1 MKKADKIRKKTAD
14 ESNAI
19 NKIKNCVNRYAAK
32 ASYVRSVAFEEQT
45 DKDNMRFTAR
55 LDCCSFEQRIIYY
68 PDTMPLGNSIDTELS
83 FENSVYVYTFYDIF
97 NLFDIDDFNLYYY
110 DDLANAEEINNA
122 VKAIFDATEKYL
134 YYIERAQTDEYLPV
148 LEKNYEID
156 MTAVTG
162 DDSWKDE
169 KRDLFFLPPNHPIY
183 SYADGDIT
191 PKLYKKL
198 KKENDKGCLDIIYE
212 KRLLKY
218 LDGGN
223 TVVRKELKRKKSF
236 DKLYFRNEFL
246 IYLIVFL
253 AAFAVVFALAMA
265 VHLIVFKGAE
275 LLEVRG
281 FIPDRAIP
289 LPVNFA
295 INSVFSAF
303 LITLAVWYLFG
314 RNIIAKYMPDNM
326 KRRAENEY
334 DSQIK
339 FRHNIKRPE
348 LYRLVSA
355 LLSVAFS
362 FAFFFVL
369 FDGVG
374 YYDDY
379 VRFTEQSS
387 YFKTVD
393 VSYEEL
399 EIYRVQY
406 DYVGRHNNYQ
416 PVENSYIIAD
426 GNGNYYNYGEINP
439 NGKTQAKLNEIA
451 EKYNKEIIE
460 VESVDYIL

>member
-1 MKKADKIRKKTAD
+1 MKKQDKIRKKTAD

-45 DKDNMRFTAR
+45 DKDNIRFTAR

-68 PDTMPLGNSIDTELS
+68 PDTMPSENSIDTELS

-110 DDLANAEEINNA
+110 GDLANAEEINNA

-134 YYIERAQTDEYLPV
+134 HYIERAQTAEYLPA
-148 LEKNYEID
+148 LEKNYEAD

-169 KRDLFFLPPNHPIY
+169 ERDLFFLPANHPIY

-191 PKLYKKL
+191 PKLHKKL
-198 KKENDKGCLDIIYE
+198 KKKSNKGELDIIYE
-212 KRLLKY
+212 KRLLKF

-223 TVVRKELKRKKSF
+223 TVERKELKRKNSF
-236 DKLYFRNEFL
+236 DKLYFRKELL
-246 IYLIVFL
+246 IGLIIFA
-253 AAFAVVFALAMA
+253 AAFVVAFVLSIA
-265 VHLIVFKGAE
+265 VHLIAFKGAE

-281 FIPDRAIP
+281 FVRDRAIP
-289 LPVNFA
+289 LPVNLA
-295 INSVFSAF
+295 INSVFSA
-303 LITLAVWYLFG
+303 LCITPAIWYIFG
-314 RNIIAKYMPDNM
+314 KNIIVKYMPDNM
-326 KRRAENEY
+326 KRRAEDEY

-339 FRHNIKRPE
+339 FRHIKWPE
-348 LYRLVSA
+348 LYRLVFA
-355 LLSVAFS
+355 LIFVAFS
-362 FAFFFVL
+362 FAFFFVS

-374 YYDDY
+374 YYDDF

-406 DYVGRHNNYQ
+406 DYVGRHNSYQ

-426 GNGNYYNYGEINP
+426 GSGNYYNYGELNP

-460 VESVDYIL
+460 VESVDYIS